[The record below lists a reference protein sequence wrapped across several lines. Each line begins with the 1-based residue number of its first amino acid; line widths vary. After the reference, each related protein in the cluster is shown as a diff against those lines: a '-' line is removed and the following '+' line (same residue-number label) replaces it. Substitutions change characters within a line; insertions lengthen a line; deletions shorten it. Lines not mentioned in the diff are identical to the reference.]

1 MINVI
6 LTLEEA
12 REELIS
18 LYEIFY
24 APNFH
29 NLGTPEYRANI
40 IKQIRR
46 LEMYIQRTIT
56 NEFNKQ
62 F

>member
-1 MINVI
+1 MI

-12 REELIS
+12 REELLS

-29 NLGTPEYRANI
+29 NLGTLEYRLDI
-40 IKQIRR
+40 IKRIRH

-56 NEFNKQ
+56 EQ
-62 F
+62 FYSQF